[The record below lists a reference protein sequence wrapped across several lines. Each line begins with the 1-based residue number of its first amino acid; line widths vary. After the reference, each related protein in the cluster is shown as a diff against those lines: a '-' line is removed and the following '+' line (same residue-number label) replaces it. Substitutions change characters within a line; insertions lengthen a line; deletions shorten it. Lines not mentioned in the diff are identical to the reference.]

1 MLEFTHMIVEAI
13 AFRMASMKA
22 WLTPAPSS
30 THRNNHEHAA
40 LQHATEVYRSRP
52 IRQSCWESNYA
63 KRTNRISDAMAK
75 INPAIS

>member
-1 MLEFTHMIVEAI
+1 MLEFAHMIVAAI
-13 AFRMASMKA
+13 AFRMASIKA
-22 WLTPAPSS
+22 WLTPETSS

-40 LQHATEVYRSRP
+40 LQHATQLLWSRP

-63 KRTNRISDAMAK
+63 KRTNRISEAMAK